1 MSEDIGP
8 ARRSAAGVPI
18 GLTPFHRDGRLGG
31 MLISGRWP
39 DTTLEW
45 TQTLV
50 ASVRIACRP
59 GLLQTTTIFG
69 VVEDRPDECEPGT
82 VGMMLAMGSVFSDD
96 FIAVLAHGRGDR
108 SGLRGHPP
116 ALVML
121 HPPSQTRPSLPECSE
136 VASGCVLLPG
146 VPELGLEHRA
156 GWAEAEADG
165 TVVTLRNQVGVDP
178 NSDPDTAVLA
188 MLLAA

>member
-1 MSEDIGP
+1 MDYS
-8 ARRSAAGVPI
+8 ARSLVPI
-18 GLTPFHRDGRLGG
+18 GLTPFHRDGQLRG

-59 GLLQTTTIFG
+59 GFLRTTTVFG
-69 VVEDRPDECEPGT
+69 VIEDRPEHCDPDT
-82 VGMMLAMGSVFSDD
+82 VGMMLAVGDVSSDD
-96 FIAVLAHGRGDR
+96 FVRDNPFLAHA
-108 SGLRGHPP
+108 P

-121 HPPSQTRPSLPECSE
+121 HPPSQTRASLPECSD

-165 TVVTLRNQVGVDP
+165 TVVNLRNQIGVDP

>member
-1 MSEDIGP
+1 MTTSI
-8 ARRSAAGVPI
+8 PI
-18 GLTPFHRDGRLGG
+18 GLTPVQQDGQLNGI
-31 MLISGRWP
+31 LISGRWP
-39 DTTLEW
+39 QSTLEW

-59 GLLQTTTIFG
+59 GFLPTTTIFG
-69 VVEDRPDECEPGT
+69 VVEERPDDDPDAI
-82 VGMMLAMGSVFSDD
+82 GMMVAVGNVFDD
-96 FIAVLAHGRGDR
+96 TFVEAGRF
-108 SGLRGHPP
+108 LTNPP

-121 HPPSQTRPSLPECSE
+121 HPPSQTRPSLPECSQ

-146 VPELGLEHRA
+146 LPELGLEHRA

-165 TVVTLRNQVGVDP
+165 TVVTLRNQVGLDP
-178 NSDPDTAVLA
+178 HTDPDTAVLA

>member
-1 MSEDIGP
+1 MDNT
-8 ARRSAAGVPI
+8 ARHSVPI
-18 GLTPFHRDGRLGG
+18 GLVPFHSGGELRG

-45 TQTLV
+45 SQTLV

-59 GLLQTTTIFG
+59 GLLRTTTVFG
-69 VVEDRPDECEPGT
+69 VIEDRPESCDPDT
-82 VGMMLAMGSVFSDD
+82 VGMMLSIGTVTGTEF
-96 FIAVLAHGRGDR
+96 VERGQ
-108 SGLRGHPP
+108 SLGTLP

-146 VPELGLEHRA
+146 VPELGLDHRA

-165 TVVTLRNQVGVDP
+165 TVVTLRNAIGVDP
-178 NSDPDTAVLA
+178 GADPDTAVLA
-188 MLLAA
+188 MVLAA

>member
-1 MSEDIGP
+1 MDNT
-8 ARRSAAGVPI
+8 ARHSVPI
-18 GLTPFHRDGRLGG
+18 GLVPFHADGELRG

-45 TQTLV
+45 SQTLV

-59 GLLQTTTIFG
+59 GLLRATTVFG
-69 VVEDRPDECEPGT
+69 VIEDKPESCDPDT
-82 VGMMLAMGSVFSDD
+82 VGMMLSIGTVSGTE
-96 FIAVLAHGRGDR
+96 FIDRGKDL
-108 SGLRGHPP
+108 GTPP

-121 HPPSQTRPSLPECSE
+121 HPPSLTRPSLPECSE

-146 VPELGLEHRA
+146 VPELGLDHRA

-165 TVVTLRNQVGVDP
+165 TVVTLRNAIGVDP
-178 NSDPDTAVLA
+178 GADPDTAVLA
-188 MLLAA
+188 MVLAA

>member
-1 MSEDIGP
+1 MPNGP
-8 ARRSAAGVPI
+8 STSRSAAI
-18 GLTPFHRDGRLGG
+18 GLTPFHRDGQLKG
-31 MLISGRWP
+31 MLIGGRWP
-39 DTTLEW
+39 ETTLEW

-50 ASVRIACRP
+50 ASLRIACRP
-59 GLLQTTTIFG
+59 GILPATTVFG
-69 VVEDRPDECEPGT
+69 VLEERPESCAPDT
-82 VGMMLAMGSVFSDD
+82 VGMMLAVGAVIGAD
-96 FIAVLAHGRGDR
+96 FVEAGRF
-108 SGLRGHPP
+108 LPEHPP

-165 TVVTLRNQVGVDP
+165 TLVTLRNQVGVDP
-178 NSDPDTAVLA
+178 AADPDTAVLA

>member
-1 MSEDIGP
+1 MNEDATGHDAP
-8 ARRSAAGVPI
+8 RSGLKPI
-18 GLTPFHRDGRLGG
+18 GLTPFHNDGELRGI
-31 MLISGRWP
+31 LISGRWP

-59 GLLQTTTIFG
+59 GFLRTTTVFSVI
-69 VVEDRPDECEPGT
+69 EDRPEACDPDT
-82 VGMMLAMGSVFSDD
+82 VGLMLAVGSVFDNN
-96 FIAVLAHGRGDR
+96 FAETRHFTTP
-108 SGLRGHPP
+108 PP
-116 ALVML
+116 ALFML
-121 HPPSQTRPSLPECSE
+121 HPPSETTPSLPECSD

-146 VPELGLEHRA
+146 LPELGLEHRA

-165 TVVTLRNQVGVDP
+165 TVVTMRNQIGVDLGT
-178 NSDPDTAVLA
+178 DPDTAVLA